1 MDGCLLGPPRFT
13 AVPTT
18 PAARAFLIDR
28 RYRSREG
35 GIRASV
41 RGAPLPRPGQKSS
54 YSFLSTKNWRTRDA
68 VDDDVGGVAT
78 QFCNLAAAPET
89 RRATAFAP
97 GGIPLYKLSLT
108 QPLIVFAPVPA
119 RLAVALW
126 AYGVVQRRRHQ

>member
-13 AVPTT
+13 AVPMT

-54 YSFLSTKNWRTRDA
+54 YSFLSSLFYGPQSRAPRAPCPGAVFSTTGSGTTRH
-68 VDDDVGGVAT
+68 
-78 QFCNLAAAPET
+78 
-89 RRATAFAP
+89 
-97 GGIPLYKLSLT
+97 
-108 QPLIVFAPVPA
+108 
-119 RLAVALW
+119 RL
-126 AYGVVQRRRHQ
+126 

>member
-1 MDGCLLGPPRFT
+1 MDGSLLGPPRFT
-13 AVPTT
+13 AVPT

-68 VDDDVGGVAT
+68 VDDDVRKSLGKPSGT
-78 QFCNLAAAPET
+78 RKGEQQTT
-89 RRATAFAP
+89 RRASLRCQK
-97 GGIPLYKLSLT
+97 GG
-108 QPLIVFAPVPA
+108 F
-119 RLAVALW
+119 
-126 AYGVVQRRRHQ
+126 

>member
-13 AVPTT
+13 AVPMT

-68 VDDDVGGVAT
+68 VDDDVRKSLGKLFSRAGRARGNNKPHAGRLFVAKRVVSE
-78 QFCNLAAAPET
+78 ET
-89 RRATAFAP
+89 
-97 GGIPLYKLSLT
+97 G
-108 QPLIVFAPVPA
+108 
-119 RLAVALW
+119 
-126 AYGVVQRRRHQ
+126 

>member
-54 YSFLSTKNWRTRDA
+54 YSFLSTENWRRRRPRGA
-68 VDDDVGGVAT
+68 R
-78 QFCNLAAAPET
+78 AP
-89 RRATAFAP
+89 RFAP
-97 GGIPLYKLSLT
+97 ALKSDVVDHLRDTYDYYGFCDACLNQHANGTL
-108 QPLIVFAPVPA
+108 
-119 RLAVALW
+119 RLLEPTMR
-126 AYGVVQRRRHQ
+126 GRQH